1 MAIRVREHR
10 RRHCELRARL
20 DGLHGECTGVGD
32 DEHDNGW
39 RRRPSKGNGDRTNFH
54 ETASGVRCRLSA
66 AESDFAKCGNLLPRG
81 LG

>member
-54 ETASGVRCRLSA
+54 ETGVGRRA
-66 AESDFAKCGNLLPRG
+66 AESDPAKCGNLLPRG

>member
-10 RRHCELRARL
+10 KRHSELRARL

-32 DEHDNGW
+32 DELDNGW

-54 ETASGVRCRLSA
+54 EPGSECRRP
-66 AESDFAKCGNLLPRG
+66 AESKLPNTVISHH
-81 LG
+81 